1 MRALLDTH
9 TFFWFLDDN
18 PRLSATAKTVI
29 VDGSNEILLSMASLW
44 EMAIKISLSKLSIS
58 SPFGPYISQQL
69 SANTIGIL
77 DISLAHVAA
86 VIALPFHHR
95 DPFDRLL
102 IAQAQIEQI
111 PLISVDTVFDAYAV
125 RRLW

>member
-44 EMAIKISLSKLSIS
+44 EMAIKISLGKLSIS

-77 DISLAHVAA
+77 DISRTRRGSDSTA
-86 VIALPFHHR
+86 VHHR

-111 PLISVDTVFDAYAV
+111 PLISVDTVFDAYAI